1 MVLGHGEPK
10 GNKNGQGNAG
20 GCAPSRNT
28 NAVKTGEYQT
38 LWMDALTSEEAEILD
53 RINLDPIQQ
62 SDEEIRLFTWR
73 EREMMHRIRNV
84 QEGLTE

>member
-1 MVLGHGEPK
+1 
-10 GNKNGQGNAG
+10 
-20 GCAPSRNT
+20 
-28 NAVKTGEYQT
+28 
-38 LWMDALTSEEAEILD
+38 MDALTSEEAEILD